1 MAGYQSCIGK
11 QIADNRESG
20 SKYHNLSE
28 KMQNFMSGDR
38 VLVYGTMGINYE
50 THSLIINIIEESNNY
65 YRLKHITLKF
75 I

>member
-1 MAGYQSCIGK
+1 
-11 QIADNRESG
+11 
-20 SKYHNLSE
+20 
-28 KMQNFMSGDR
+28 MQNVMSGDR